1 MQSPI
6 QLPLLLT
13 LQSPPLLRSPP
24 LVTLLAKILWDHTKE
39 VLTFNM
45 PAGAGFTGGLLFGMG
60 ATAGTAGTGVLVASI
75 GARVAAGGFA
85 ATGGPAV
92 LIALRQQLGLD
103 VKGDGGSDGAGGE
116 DGAATAAIAATGAA
130 RGGGEGGGGVGG
142 GASQQAFI
150 AGDIPR
156 AEVAFASYL
165 EQYVDLP
172 ELRAV
177 ESELRQRQSFLQQL
191 GGPGSDADLTLLS
204 TDIATVEKKKAVA
217 KKLQSTGWF

>member
-1 MQSPI
+1 
-6 QLPLLLT
+6 
-13 LQSPPLLRSPP
+13 
-24 LVTLLAKILWDHTKE
+24 
-39 VLTFNM
+39 M

-103 VKGDGGSDGAGGE
+103 VKGDDDSDGAGGVG
-116 DGAATAAIAATGAA
+116 GAAAAAIAATGAA
-130 RGGGEGGGGVGG
+130 GGGGGGGGGVGVRG
-142 GASQQAFI
+142 GASQQGFI

-156 AEVAFASYL
+156 AEAAFASYL

-177 ESELRQRQSFLQQL
+177 ESELRQRQSFLQDV
-191 GGPGSDADLTLLS
+191 GGPGSDADLALLS

-217 KKLQSTGWF
+217 KKGQSTGWF

>member
-1 MQSPI
+1 MCN
-6 QLPLLLT
+6 LPFNSLSCSHSNHLP
-13 LQSPPLLRSPP
+13 SAPHPL
-24 LVTLLAKILWDHTKE
+24 TLLAKILWDHTKE

-103 VKGDGGSDGAGGE
+103 VKGDNDSDGAGGVG
-116 DGAATAAIAATGAA
+116 GAAAAAIAATGAA
-130 RGGGEGGGGVGG
+130 GGGGGGGVGVGG
-142 GASQQAFI
+142 GASQQGFI

-156 AEVAFASYL
+156 AEAAFASYL

-177 ESELRQRQSFLQQL
+177 ESELRQRQSFLQDV
-191 GGPGSDADLTLLS
+191 GGPGSDADLALLS

-217 KKLQSTGWF
+217 KKGQSTGWF